1 MVALRSETNTN
12 KPITTTVAIVGAGM
26 AGLSSART
34 LHRRGVDVVVVE
46 GAHRVG
52 GRIERE
58 KTLLGSWVDVG
69 GQWIGH
75 GHHRLEA
82 LAEEL
87 GATCYK
93 TYTKNSP
100 IIVES
105 ASRVSLYAPSMI
117 SSALLVIFLEILC
130 WIGSP
135 QLWNTMSTE
144 SFLQWIPLTTSRKLM
159 SLLLLLV
166 SCADLKDF
174 SAHAAVS
181 LLRYQGGFI
190 GMLTTSGGAQDALLV
205 EGQGFLID
213 KMALELG
220 NRVLVEHK
228 VLSIT
233 QTNGEVVLET
243 TACSVRAKKVIVTIP
258 PPMLRAVKFEPPLP
272 SVHRA
277 LQSATRMGIV
287 YKALAV
293 FERPFWRDSV
303 GGEFLVLDDPSRGF
317 FDSSPPGGPGHLC
330 VLIPGADAHK
340 LDDLDVETRRK
351 MILGPL
357 VKFLGPEVLKPVDWH
372 EKAWHL
378 DEFCGGAYGALP
390 RLGTTEGFLPMLP
403 ESIDGIHWAGTETA
417 KEHGGY
423 LEGALESSERV
434 TQEIVAKL
442 MSSGDLD

>member
-93 TYTKNSP
+93 AYTKNSP
-100 IIVES
+100 IVVES
-105 ASRVSLYAPSMI
+105 ARRVSLYAPSMI
-117 SSALLVIFLEILC
+117 SSILLVIFLEILC

-190 GMLTTSGGAQDALLV
+190 GMLTTSGGHKML
-205 EGQGFLID
+205 FLS
-213 KMALELG
+213 KA
-220 NRVLVEHK
+220 RV
-228 VLSIT
+228 S
-233 QTNGEVVLET
+233 
-243 TACSVRAKKVIVTIP
+243 
-258 PPMLRAVKFEPPLP
+258 
-272 SVHRA
+272 
-277 LQSATRMGIV
+277 
-287 YKALAV
+287 
-293 FERPFWRDSV
+293 
-303 GGEFLVLDDPSRGF
+303 
-317 FDSSPPGGPGHLC
+317 
-330 VLIPGADAHK
+330 
-340 LDDLDVETRRK
+340 
-351 MILGPL
+351 
-357 VKFLGPEVLKPVDWH
+357 
-372 EKAWHL
+372 
-378 DEFCGGAYGALP
+378 
-390 RLGTTEGFLPMLP
+390 
-403 ESIDGIHWAGTETA
+403 
-417 KEHGGY
+417 
-423 LEGALESSERV
+423 
-434 TQEIVAKL
+434 
-442 MSSGDLD
+442 